1 MSRVLEI
8 VEIILSGLISMMG
21 VLERE
26 WGRKSIIIEEMVKIF

>member
-8 VEIILSGLISMMG
+8 VEIILSVLISMMG